1 MMSVEAAM
9 RWVQENGRVGRGKRY
24 PEGLPAALASYAR
37 DRRAQGATW
46 LDLECETGIGW
57 MQLRRWSETVTSV
70 KASRSPSVSAV
81 AMRPVRV
88 QVQGTPALE
97 SVASS
102 GIRVRL
108 PGDVLVEGLSFGEVV
123 RLIREWAV

>member
-1 MMSVEAAM
+1 MSVEAAM

-57 MQLRRWSETVTSV
+57 MQLRRWSETVTAV
-70 KASRSPSVSAV
+70 KASSSGSAG
-81 AMRPVRV
+81 AIRPVRV
-88 QVQGTPALE
+88 HVQGTTALE
-97 SVASS
+97 SEASS

>member
-1 MMSVEAAM
+1 MSAESAM

-24 PEGLPAALASYAR
+24 PAVLSAALASCAR
-37 DRRAQGATW
+37 DRRAQGPTW

-57 MQLRRWSETVTSV
+57 MQLPRWSETAPSAMALSP
-70 KASRSPSVSAV
+70 ASG
-81 AMRPVRV
+81 MRPVRV
-88 QVQGTPALE
+88 EVQGIRVSE
-97 SVASS
+97 SAAVS

>member
-1 MMSVEAAM
+1 MSVESAM

-24 PEGLPAALASYAR
+24 PAGLSAALANYAR

-57 MQLRRWSETVTSV
+57 MQLRRWSETTTPVT
-70 KASRSPSVSAV
+70 ALSPVSG
-81 AMRPVRV
+81 MRPVRV
-88 QVQGTPALE
+88 EVQGTTVSEPAA
-97 SVASS
+97 VS